1 MLETRSKQILG
12 TLILVTVAAITLVV
26 APYTLMEP
34 MALPKLTVL
43 AFLAI
48 VALSLIAPS
57 LKNLSKSNYKTL
69 AMLTALFIF
78 QIFLVMLFS
87 GANITAQFL
96 GTYQRQTGALTYICL
111 ALFMLSASL
120 VSDNDFIKRFI
131 RITLIIGII
140 LIIYGNLQY
149 LGLEPFPYVNAYTV
163 NAPIGT
169 FGNSNFQSAFMG
181 MIGVV
186 SFTMALNTSYKNS
199 IRAGLVL
206 AGVTSLIVVYETLS
220 KQGFLNF
227 AAGLGVVV
235 ILWLFM
241 TKRKSLGLIASG
253 MGVIGAVVTFL
264 GLINTGPLAS
274 FLYKGSLEARGY
286 YWRAGIKMLTDHPF
300 FGVGMD
306 GFGNWYARARP
317 SDYAAKN
324 FFSWSSSAHN
334 VFLDIGSSGGF
345 ILLAIYLAIFAL
357 VVVSIIRIVKRSAG
371 FNVYF
376 VALVGAWVAYQAQAF
391 ISVNQIGLAIWAWV
405 LSGLIIGY
413 EINTRVKEVDQSV
426 PAKAKQQSKKVKNQA
441 QPLSSGVVIT
451 LFVGVL
457 VGVIVA
463 GPIYFSNSRFYAAIK
478 ANDLSGIESAA
489 YLKPQDE
496 MRLFMLA
503 GIYRD
508 AKMEAKAVEVLRES
522 TVTYPDSYNM
532 WNLWVSIP
540 TATPSDI
547 AYAKAQLKRLDPY
560 NPDL

>member
-1 MLETRSKQILG
+1 MLELRSKQLLG
-12 TLILVTVAAITLVV
+12 TLILVAVAAITLVV

-34 MALPKLTVL
+34 MALPKLSVL

-48 VALSLIAPS
+48 VALSLIAPA
-57 LKNLSKSNYKTL
+57 LKNLFKSNYKAL
-69 AMLTALFIF
+69 AILTILFVF
-78 QIFLVMLFS
+78 QIVLVMFFS

-111 ALFMLSASL
+111 ALFMLSASFI
-120 VSDNDFIKRFI
+120 SDSDFIKRFI
-131 RITLIIGII
+131 RITLIVGII

-186 SFTMALNTSYKNS
+186 SFTMALNKSYKNS
-199 IRAGLVL
+199 IKAGLVL

-253 MGVIGAVVTFL
+253 IGVIGAVLTFL

-274 FLYKGSLEARGY
+274 VLYKGSLEARGY

-317 SDYAAKN
+317 EDYAAKG
-324 FFSWSSSAHN
+324 FLSWSSSAHN

-345 ILLAIYLAIFAL
+345 ILLAIYLAIFVI
-357 VVVSIIRIVKRSAG
+357 VVISIIRVIKRSAG
-371 FNVYF
+371 FDVYF
-376 VALVGAWVAYQAQAF
+376 VALAGAWVAYQAQSL

-413 EINTRVKEVDQSV
+413 EINTRVKEEDRSV
-426 PAKAKQQSKKVKNQA
+426 PVKTKQQSKKVKSQT
-441 QPLSSGVVIT
+441 QPLSSGVVVS

-457 VGVIVA
+457 VGAIVA

-478 ANDLSGIESAA
+478 ANDFAGVESAA

-496 MRLFMLA
+496 RRLFMLA
-503 GIYRD
+503 GIYRN
-508 AKMEAKAVEVLRES
+508 AKMDDKAVEVLRKS
-522 TVTYPDSYNM
+522 TGTYPDSYDM
-532 WNLWVSIP
+532 WTLWLSIP
-540 TATPSDI
+540 TATPTDI
-547 AYAKAQLKRLDPY
+547 AHAKAQLKRLDPF